1 MCCDH
6 NREHSYVPLMISKED
21 WNWRWKE
28 DQTLALVQDNN
39 VIESSITLVDNPGQK
54 FVIAIIVHYDRR
66 RTGDGLRGE
75 QQPQH
80 SRLNQRQA

>member
-1 MCCDH
+1 
-6 NREHSYVPLMISKED
+6 MINKNLRGLELEME
-21 WNWRWKE
+21 R
-28 DQTLALVQDNN
+28 LVLVQDNN
-39 VIESSITLVDNPGQK
+39 VVESSVTMVDNPGQK